1 MDNQKEDLIKIY
13 MEYQDKHEFILIAHD
28 SEIFQLKMMICA
40 KFKLYEY
47 DKIIIINKGNILSN
61 EDEKS
66 KIIDFLIPENPETK
80 EYKIKVNYNDENNF
94 KLINNNLKSKKKALN
109 QYKNISHNCK
119 IDNNSYNN
127 LKVYESPSNSIINI
141 LPINTNKI
149 NINKSNIYLNSNL
162 NSPYLKNEDK
172 NKLKEKSSQKQ
183 KNKNF
188 FLICKCSDINE
199 ATNICLK
206 CDCFLCK
213 YCIKRNSHMLHK
225 NEIIRISKSFEYM
238 KNYINDQNKKLNDNF
253 NNDEN
258 FIHMQNFENFFLD
271 FKNKIENN
279 YEYILNVIQNAK
291 TSEID
296 YLVYL
301 KEKINIQDKFNRLT
315 HDIQDLIKDF
325 EGYNQDEENI
335 ENYFIYRK
343 NFLSKYQAI
352 ENKYNLLKQIYDS
365 FNNAVSEID
374 FFNNNFINT
383 VEERIKAA
391 QQLFNIDNINERLSN
406 ICLSK
411 EN

>member
-1 MDNQKEDLIKIY
+1 M
-13 MEYQDKHEFILIAHD
+13 H
-28 SEIFQLKMMICA
+28 
-40 KFKLYEY
+40 
-47 DKIIIINKGNILSN
+47 
-61 EDEKS
+61 
-66 KIIDFLIPENPETK
+66 
-80 EYKIKVNYNDENNF
+80 
-94 KLINNNLKSKKKALN
+94 
-109 QYKNISHNCK
+109 QYKNQL
-119 IDNNSYNN
+119 D
-127 LKVYESPSNSIINI
+127 
-141 LPINTNKI
+141 
-149 NINKSNIYLNSNL
+149 
-162 NSPYLKNEDK
+162 LKNEDK